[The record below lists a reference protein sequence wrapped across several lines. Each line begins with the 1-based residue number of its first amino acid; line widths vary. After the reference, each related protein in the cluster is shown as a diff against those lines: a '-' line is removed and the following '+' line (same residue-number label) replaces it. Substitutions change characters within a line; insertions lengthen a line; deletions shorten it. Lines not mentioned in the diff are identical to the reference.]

1 MQDNISYCEV
11 DKAVKRLSFVFVVT
25 TEPPH
30 ERLSPDEVSKM
41 EATKDS
47 RESLIIK
54 GAFTDKDLRLET
66 NALIPAYLI
75 VFESV

>member
-25 TEPPH
+25 TY